1 MVGSRSMPCV
11 GIAAEFGV
19 LAEGAVCAVRAL
31 IADLDGSFEM
41 EPLPD
46 GETRARISVPLG

>member
-1 MVGSRSMPCV
+1 MPCV

-31 IADLDGSFEM
+31 IADAAVLA
-41 EPLPD
+41 L
-46 GETRARISVPLG
+46 